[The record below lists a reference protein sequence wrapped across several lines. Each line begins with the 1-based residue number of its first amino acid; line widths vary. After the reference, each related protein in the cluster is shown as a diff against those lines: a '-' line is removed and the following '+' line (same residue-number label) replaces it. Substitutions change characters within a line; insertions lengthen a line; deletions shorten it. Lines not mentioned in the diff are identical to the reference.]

1 MSKGK
6 STMQKEYNKYKSAFY
21 YGQQAIVPLSND
33 ELNNKKR
40 R

>member
-6 STMQKEYNKYKSAFY
+6 LTMQEEYNKYRSAFN

-33 ELNNKKR
+33 ELNNNKR
-40 R
+40 